1 MYSNYDFIEWLLN
14 IAFYLYD
21 NWWKIIIFGIIFV
34 AGIIKILE
42 WIF

>member
-1 MYSNYDFIEWLLN
+1 MYSKYDFVEFLLG
-14 IAFYLYD
+14 IVFFITD

-34 AGIIKILE
+34 AGIIKIFE

>member
-1 MYSNYDFIEWLLN
+1 MYSQYDLIEYLTN
-14 IAFYLYD
+14 ISMYIVD

-34 AGIIKILE
+34 AGIIKIFE